1 MFCAGYAQGGID
13 SCQGDS
19 GGPLVLLEND
29 VPTAHGVVSW
39 GVGCGRAGMY
49 GVYAK
54 LEDSKIWMQN
64 AAGEMGHAVFRPT
77 TTPGSALRN
86 KYVLNICR

>member
-19 GGPLVLLEND
+19 GGPLVILEND

-54 LEDSKIWMQN
+54 LVDSKVWMQN

-77 TTPGSALRN
+77 TTPGSALN
-86 KYVLNICR
+86 FFKEIIA